1 MGNCIKGIRESSLLE
16 PLIDSENENNVLKER
31 IDMLTT
37 EIENIKKS
45 MYVLEQNTT
54 ENLKL
59 LSDDLHYV
67 NEKINDESTEPTES
81 TENHSI
87 D

>member
-16 PLIDSENENNVLKER
+16 PLIEPENENNVLKER

-67 NEKINDESTEPTES
+67 NEKINDESTES